1 MKILCK
7 QKQTNETDLQIK
19 TEDMGKTTLLFLANL
34 ADRILLRKFEV
45 QDQRYE
51 KMPMFVFIIL
61 FHNFKTWYTMQW
73 GITRD

>member
-61 FHNFKTWYTMQW
+61 FHNFKTWYTMQ
-73 GITRD
+73 